1 MIPFADKTQ
10 TRSRG
15 EFLTMRIGRLTPN
28 EKLPSVPKAGKGLT
42 KIMTK
47 RNICV
52 LLLAVVAIGCFVV
65 GCKPGANG
73 GTRKVFNVSYDP
85 TRELY
90 KAYNELFVKH
100 WQEKT
105 GETIEAETSNGGSG
119 AQARA
124 VTQGLEADVV
134 TLALASDVDLVAKA
148 GLLAAG
154 AEDFKS
160 DSYWQKRLPNNSCP
174 YVSTIVILVR
184 KGNPKGIKGWDDLTR
199 PDVKV
204 VTPNPKTSGGARWN
218 YLAVWGHA
226 LNKALAADGGLDAF
240 KAGTIPQEKIDAA
253 QKAAFEFTEK
263 VFLNAFAQGMQSGA
277 RGATD
282 DFVKNGVGDAFLA
295 WENEAIL
302 AKSYSGDALEI
313 VVPELSIKAEP
324 PVTIVDS
331 VADAR
336 KTRDIAEEYLNYLY
350 SPEAQE
356 LIAKNH
362 YRPYSEEVFEKFK
375 GDFPETTLFT
385 IDEIFGGWQVA
396 QEEHFGENGFFD
408 KMLADFANKK

>member
-1 MIPFADKTQ
+1 LFA
-10 TRSRG
+10 
-15 EFLTMRIGRLTPN
+15 
-28 EKLPSVPKAGKGLT
+28 A
-42 KIMTK
+42 
-47 RNICV
+47 
-52 LLLAVVAIGCFVV
+52 VAIGCFVV

-148 GLLAAG
+148 GLFAAG
-154 AEDFKS
+154 AEDSKS

-302 AKSYSGDALEI
+302 AKEFAKDGAFEI
-313 VVPELSIKAEP
+313 VVPSLTVKAEP
-324 PVTIVDS
+324 PVAVVDT
-331 VADAR
+331 VVDRR
-336 KTRDIAEEYLNYLY
+336 KTRDIAEEYLKFMYE
-350 SPEAQE
+350 PQAQE
-356 LIAKNH
+356 LIAKRH
-362 YRPYSEEVFEKFK
+362 YRPYDEEVLAKYRDK
-375 GDFPETTLFT
+375 FPETKLFT
-385 IDEIFGGWQVA
+385 VDEIFGGWKRA
-396 QEEHFGENGFFD
+396 QKEHFDDEGIFD
-408 KMLADFANKK
+408 KMLLEIAKTVK

>member
-226 LNKALAADGGLDAF
+226 LNKALADDGGLDAF

-253 QKAAFEFTEK
+253 QKEAFEFTKK

-302 AKSYSGDALEI
+302 AKSYSGDELEI

-362 YRPYSEEVFEKFK
+362 YRPFSEEVFEKFK

-385 IDEIFGGWQVA
+385 IDDIFGGWQVA

-408 KMLADFANKK
+408 KMLAEFASKK

>member
-1 MIPFADKTQ
+1 MKKRMI
-10 TRSRG
+10 G
-15 EFLTMRIGRLTPN
+15 
-28 EKLPSVPKAGKGLT
+28 
-42 KIMTK
+42 
-47 RNICV
+47 V
-52 LLLAVVAIGCFVV
+52 LLLAAVAVGSFIV
-65 GCKPGANG
+65 GCQPSSNSK
-73 GTRKVFNVSYDP
+73 TRKIFNVSYDP

-90 KAYNELFVKH
+90 KAYNELFTKH
-100 WQEKT
+100 WLEKT
-105 GETIEAETSNGGSG
+105 GETIEAEASNGGSG

-124 VTQGLEADVV
+124 VTQGLDAHVV

-148 GLLAAG
+148 GLLAPG
-154 AEDFKS
+154 AEDANS

-184 KGNPKGIKGWDDLTR
+184 KGNPKNVKGWDDLTR

-204 VTPNPKTSGGARWN
+204 VTPNPKSSGGARWN

-240 KAGTIPQEKIDAA
+240 KAGTLPKEKIDAA
-253 QKAAFEFTEK
+253 QKEAFEFTKK
-263 VFLNAFAQGMQSGA
+263 VFMNAFAQGMQSGA

-302 AKSYSGDALEI
+302 AKSYSGDELEI
-313 VVPELSIKAEP
+313 VVPELTIKAEP
-324 PVTIVDS
+324 PVTVVDKFVDES
-331 VADAR
+331 GN
-336 KTRDIAEEYLNYLY
+336 RDIAEEYLNFLY

-356 LIAKNH
+356 LIAQNH
-362 YRPYSEEVFEKFK
+362 YRPYLEEVFEKYK

-385 IDEIFGGWQVA
+385 IDEIFGGWNVA
-396 QEEHFGENGFFD
+396 QEEHFGENGYFD
-408 KMLADFANKK
+408 KMLAEFANQK

>member
-148 GLLAAG
+148 GLFAAG
-154 AEDFKS
+154 AEDSKS
-160 DSYWQKRLPNNSCP
+160 DSYWQDRDSCP
-174 YVSTIVILVR
+174 QR
-184 KGNPKGIKGWDDLTR
+184 
-199 PDVKV
+199 
-204 VTPNPKTSGGARWN
+204 
-218 YLAVWGHA
+218 
-226 LNKALAADGGLDAF
+226 
-240 KAGTIPQEKIDAA
+240 E
-253 QKAAFEFTEK
+253 
-263 VFLNAFAQGMQSGA
+263 
-277 RGATD
+277 
-282 DFVKNGVGDAFLA
+282 
-295 WENEAIL
+295 
-302 AKSYSGDALEI
+302 
-313 VVPELSIKAEP
+313 PE
-324 PVTIVDS
+324 
-331 VADAR
+331 R
-336 KTRDIAEEYLNYLY
+336 N
-350 SPEAQE
+350 
-356 LIAKNH
+356 
-362 YRPYSEEVFEKFK
+362 
-375 GDFPETTLFT
+375 
-385 IDEIFGGWQVA
+385 
-396 QEEHFGENGFFD
+396 
-408 KMLADFANKK
+408 

>member
-1 MIPFADKTQ
+1 MT
-10 TRSRG
+10 TR
-15 EFLTMRIGRLTPN
+15 
-28 EKLPSVPKAGKGLT
+28 K
-42 KIMTK
+42 
-47 RNICV
+47 ICV
-52 LLLAVVAIGCFVV
+52 LLLAVVAVGCFVV
-65 GCKPGANG
+65 GCKPDSNS
-73 GTRKVFNVSYDP
+73 GTREVFNVSYDP

-90 KAYNELFVKH
+90 KAYNELFMKH

-105 GETIEAETSNGGSG
+105 GETIVAETSNGGSG

-148 GLLAAG
+148 GLFADG
-154 AEDFKS
+154 ADDFKS

-253 QKAAFEFTEK
+253 QKEAFEFTK
-263 VFLNAFAQGMQSGA
+263 QVFLNAFAQGMQSGA

-313 VVPELSIKAEP
+313 VVPELTIKAEP
-324 PVTIVDS
+324 PVTIVDK

-385 IDEIFGGWQVA
+385 VDEIFGGWQVA

-408 KMLADFANKK
+408 KMLAEFANKK